1 MKQLESY
8 FTVQYYCPIQSKQKT
23 RKLKTYEMVKQFLED
38 KKSLVTIKRCSP
50 NNSILIYKGS
60 ARNIVGESNA

>member
-1 MKQLESY
+1 MKKLESY

-23 RKLKTYEMVKQFLED
+23 RNLKTYEMVKHFISS
-38 KKSLVTIKRCSP
+38 KKCLVEIRRCSP

-60 ARNIVGESNA
+60 IRDFDGAKNV